1 MVHDTADID
10 FSLKS
15 LFFQVN
21 LEATFTLSWI
31 DTRYKPN
38 KDFFVGDNKLDF
50 FNKILKLNCI
60 ISFTIIDPDDVK
72 LFWTPDIIID
82 QAKDHDYSKLVIR
95 IMMVTMKTQVKAAR
109 MPTLMVEPVS
119 IRLYDDSRV
128 LFHENVAMHY
138 FHDDQ

>member
-1 MVHDTADID
+1 MRPPSPSPGLTRATNLTKT
-10 FSLKS
+10 SLLGTTS
-15 LFFQVN
+15 W
-21 LEATFTLSWI
+21 TF
-31 DTRYKPN
+31 
-38 KDFFVGDNKLDF
+38 KD
-50 FNKILKLNCI
+50 KILKLNCI

-72 LFWTPDIIID
+72 NFWTPDIIID